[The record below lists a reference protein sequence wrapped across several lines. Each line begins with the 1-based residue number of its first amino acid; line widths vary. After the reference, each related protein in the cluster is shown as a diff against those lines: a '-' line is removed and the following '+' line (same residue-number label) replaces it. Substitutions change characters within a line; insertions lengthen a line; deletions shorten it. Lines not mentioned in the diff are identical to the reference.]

1 MWRKVWKWLIVAGI
15 AAVCCMGVFG
25 ITGWWDKV
33 PWNRQDAHVYEKGV
47 QRMSDS
53 AQHGIEGTNLTEL
66 ENRKRQERDRED
78 EILTKWIEGMTTEQ
92 KLAQCMILT
101 NEKDINAWNLQT
113 YQPGGV
119 IFFGVDFKGK
129 TVEQV
134 AARVKGL
141 QQCMQ
146 VPLFVG
152 VDEEG
157 GQISRVKGLLDE
169 GLPRFDSARE
179 LYAKGTKAVI
189 EDVEKKTALLERMGI
204 NLNFDPVADVVNDP
218 VAYMYDRSASG
229 DAEEAADYVK
239 TVISVMKDQKIGS
252 CLKHFPGYGNNANTH
267 ATFANDKKSLVTYRK
282 QDFVPYRA
290 GVAAG
295 AEMIM
300 VSHITMEC
308 VDRENLA
315 SLSGPVH
322 TLLREELAFDGVVM
336 ADDLNMQA
344 ILMRMSLEEATG
356 QALEAGNDM
365 VFSADFAASMRG
377 AKHALQSGQITETM
391 LEDSVRR
398 ILRYKLHLGMLE
410 EAAME

>member
-1 MWRKVWKWLIVAGI
+1 MRRKVWKWLAVAGV
-15 AAVCCMGVFG
+15 AAVCCVWVAG
-25 ITGWWDKV
+25 IMGWWDV
-33 PWNRQDAHVYEKGV
+33 SWNRQDAHVYEKGV
-47 QRMSDS
+47 QRMSDP
-53 AQHGIEGTNLTEL
+53 ATHEIEGTNLTEL
-66 ENRKRQERDRED
+66 ENRKRQERNRED
-78 EILTKWIEGMTTEQ
+78 EVLTKWIEGMTTEQ

-101 NEKDINAWNLQT
+101 NEKDITARNLQT

-141 QQCMQ
+141 QQCMR

-157 GQISRVKGLLDE
+157 GQISRVKGLLDA
-169 GLPRFDSARE
+169 GIPAFDSARD
-179 LYAKGTKAVI
+179 LYAKGQQAVA
-189 EDVEKKTALLERMGI
+189 EDTRKKTELLECMGI

-218 VAYMYDRSASG
+218 MAYMYDRSASG
-229 DAEEAADYVK
+229 DASEVADYVK
-239 TVISVMKDQKIGS
+239 TVISVMQDQKMGS
-252 CLKHFPGYGNNANTH
+252 CLKHFPGYGNNVNTH
-267 ATFANDKKSLVTYRK
+267 ATFANDKKSLATYRK
-282 QDFVPYRA
+282 QDFVPYEA

-300 VSHITMEC
+300 VSHITMES
-308 VDRENLA
+308 VDGENPA
-315 SLSGPVH
+315 SLSRPVH
-322 TLLREELAFDGVVM
+322 TLLREELAFDGVVI

-356 QALEAGNDM
+356 QAFAAGNDM
-365 VFSADFAASMRG
+365 VFSADFAASMKG
-377 AKHALQSGQITETM
+377 AKQALRSGQITETM
-391 LEDSVRR
+391 LEESVRR

-410 EAAME
+410 GSGN